1 MKLIFTI
8 LLFVSFSLTSSAQVF
23 ADFEMPQDTFY
34 NGSDQSGGFNFSVN
48 IGGGSSSTID
58 FSFSNVYNPDFGGYW
73 QSGWAMSTIDDTN
86 TSGPGNLYASKAPI
100 TDLVYEKYAVGQQN
114 SGVKLSGY
122 PSSFA
127 GLTIT
132 NTTYAHNSIRDGDM
146 FATAFGGMDGN
157 DPDFFLLTIFGYEGG
172 QKIESDSVEFYL
184 ADYRF
189 ADNSQDYIVDS
200 WTNIPLSSTGFSY
213 ADSISFH
220 LTSSDTSAGF
230 FNTPLFFCL
239 GEIDVVYLSTSEV
252 EKAAAKVKLTPN
264 PTADILNIDF
274 EEIQSALT
282 LDILDARGAKVFSK
296 NLRYQDRDQ
305 IDVST
310 LPPGVYFLHV
320 RGEVSF
326 AKKFIKK

>member
-23 ADFEMPQDTFY
+23 ANFEMPQDTFY
-34 NGSDQSGGFNFSVN
+34 NGIDQSGGFDFSIPV
-48 IGGGSSSTID
+48 GGAESID
-58 FSFSNVYNPDFGGYW
+58 FSFSNVYSLDFGGYW

-100 TDLVYEKYAVGQQN
+100 TDLVFEKYAVGQQN
-114 SGVKLSGY
+114 SGIKLSGY
-122 PSSFA
+122 PSNFSE
-127 GLTIT
+127 LVIT
-132 NTTYAHNSIRDGDM
+132 NTTYAHNSMRDGDM
-146 FATAFGGMDGN
+146 FAKPFGGMDGN

-172 QKIESDSVEFYL
+172 QKIESDSVNFYL

-189 ADNSQDYIVDS
+189 TDNSQDYIVDS
-200 WTNIPLSSTGFSY
+200 WETISLDSPAFFE

-220 LTSSDTSAGF
+220 LTSSDTTAGF

-239 GEIDVVYLSTSEV
+239 GEVNVVYLNTNEA

-264 PTADILNIDF
+264 PTADILNINF
-274 EEIQSALT
+274 EEIQDALT

-296 NLRYQDRDQ
+296 NLRYQDQDQ

-310 LPPGVYFLHV
+310 LLPGVYFLHV
-320 RGEVSF
+320 RGKVSF